1 MSDGRN
7 FTAKDV
13 IIACGRETDQ
23 FQDEN
28 IEISSYEVENFEVE
42 GKLWKLKLNLE
53 GWEGLPDAFLEDT
66 IEHCYYGLRD
76 GPDLKAYKI
85 GLHEK

>member
-1 MSDGRN
+1 LSDGRN

-42 GKLWKLKLNLE
+42 GKLW
-53 GWEGLPDAFLEDT
+53 
-66 IEHCYYGLRD
+66 
-76 GPDLKAYKI
+76 
-85 GLHEK
+85 